1 MSTETPQRPIHE
13 SEIERNLAEARR
25 FDAEAARFKAEA
37 AEFKAKT
44 LESSIRATNAQ
55 IALDREQH
63 KRTKELSADEFHH
76 TYLFDNEVNAA
87 SVKACISQLA
97 TWSRQDSKCDIE
109 IQINSPGGEIFSG
122 FALIDFVRDLR
133 RSGHH
138 VTTLAIGKAA
148 SMGGVILQAGDTR
161 VMGANALML
170 IHEGSLG
177 AVGDFGEVEDRI
189 ALMKLMHGRILDLF
203 AERSKVSKRFI
214 QTHWKRKDW
223 WLTADECL
231 KHGFID
237 EVR

>member
-1 MSTETPQRPIHE
+1 MSTETQRPIHE

-25 FDAEAARFKAEA
+25 LDAEATMFKAEA
-37 AEFKAKT
+37 SEYRAKT
-44 LESSIRATNAQ
+44 QEASIRASQAQ
-55 IALDREQH
+55 INLEREQH
-63 KRTKELSADEFHH
+63 KRRKELATDEFHH
-76 TYLFDNEVNAA
+76 TYMFDKTVEAA
-87 SVKACISQLA
+87 SVTACIAQLA
-97 TWSRQDSKCDIE
+97 TWSRQDSSCDIE

-133 RSGHH
+133 QKGHK

-148 SMGGVILQAGDTR
+148 SMGGVVLQAGDTR
-161 VMGANALML
+161 AMGANALML

-189 ALMKLMHGRILDLF
+189 ELMKLMHERILDLF
-203 AERSKVSKRFI
+203 VSRSKVSKNFI
-214 QTHWKRKDW
+214 KTHWKRKDW

-237 EVR
+237 EIR